1 MVHSLKMFTQL
12 VVCLFKKVRFQLFLK
27 IFTLLTAIRLSGRE
41 FHKNGAAT
49 EKALSPVVL
58 ADLIAG
64 RANKLLK
71 FDLIET
77 FRFWYESE
85 YDYEI

>member
-1 MVHSLKMFTQL
+1 M
-12 VVCLFKKVRFQLFLK
+12 
-27 IFTLLTAIRLSGRE
+27 

-71 FDLIET
+71 I
-77 FRFWYESE
+77 
-85 YDYEI
+85 

>member
-1 MVHSLKMFTQL
+1 MIVRLQNENKIIFNNNLKSDKKVYIGHSLKT
-12 VVCLFKKVRFQLFLK
+12 
-27 IFTLLTAIRLSGRE
+27 

-64 RANKLLK
+64 WANKLLK
-71 FDLIET
+71 FDLKL
-77 FRFWYESE
+77 
-85 YDYEI
+85 

>member
-1 MVHSLKMFTQL
+1 M
-12 VVCLFKKVRFQLFLK
+12 
-27 IFTLLTAIRLSGRE
+27 

-71 FDLIET
+71 NLILN
-77 FRFWYESE
+77 YN
-85 YDYEI
+85 